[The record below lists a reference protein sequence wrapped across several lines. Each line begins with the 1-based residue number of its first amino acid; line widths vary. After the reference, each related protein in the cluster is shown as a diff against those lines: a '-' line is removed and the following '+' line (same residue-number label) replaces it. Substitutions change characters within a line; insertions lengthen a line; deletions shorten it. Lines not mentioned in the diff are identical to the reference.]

1 MARAYS
7 LVDISERAFNRPV
20 MITPEKAQIILGVI
34 GPRLNVGQLIVAGD
48 DSPPVPIQSLA
59 AMASGARLEMDPMP
73 GDVRMAARDWN
84 TGAIIAPYET
94 WMGAA
99 IIKVRGTLMAEN
111 GLNPSS
117 GATGYDGLL
126 YKARYA
132 HADPKVK
139 GLLLDIDSPGG
150 EVVDLMEFC
159 QQLLAI
165 REDKP
170 IRAIV
175 RGCAASAG
183 YAIACCASPG
193 QITAAPYSMVGS
205 IGALMMHADWSKNL
219 EQDGIA
225 VTLITSAA
233 HKADGSSVLPLAAD
247 VRERLQASVN
257 ECASAFID
265 HVAQARPI
273 MSRDAIVGQEA
284 RFYSGDDALSQQ
296 LVDKF
301 MSWDESLREYADFL
315 NGSGNPGRA
324 ARPGAQ
330 GPRGTGAQS
339 SKGKTMSTNSP
350 GDDAP
355 IHTEAQLQAA
365 VASATTAAVTAER
378 ERIGQLCALDSDS
391 SISEGLSAAISEGTS
406 AGEYAIGLATAAKA
420 ATATA
425 LEAAKNEAV
434 AGEQLPGKSASR
446 SGGGSGQKVNRGKA
460 VMERYAGVHPSIPG
474 RS

>member
-1 MARAYS
+1 MARAFS

-48 DSPPVPIQSLA
+48 DGPPVPIKSLA
-59 AMASGARLEMDPMP
+59 AMASGARLDMEPMP
-73 GDVRMAARDWN
+73 GDDRIAARDWN
-84 TGAIIAPYET
+84 TGAVIDPYET

-99 IIKVRGTLMAEN
+99 VINVRGTLMAEN

-170 IRAIV
+170 IRAII

-183 YAIACCASPG
+183 YAIASCASPG
-193 QITAAPYSMVGS
+193 QITAAPYSIVGS

-219 EQDGIA
+219 EQEGIA

-233 HKADGSSVLPLAAD
+233 HKADGSSVMPLAAD
-247 VRERLQASVN
+247 VQNRLQASVN
-257 ECASAFID
+257 DCAAAFID
-265 HVAQARPI
+265 HVAQARPV
-273 MSRDAIVGQEA
+273 MNRDAIVAQEA
-284 RFYSGDDALSQQ
+284 RFYTGQDALSQH

-301 MSWDESLREYADFL
+301 MSWDESLREFAEIL
-315 NGSGNPGRA
+315 NGSGTPGRA
-324 ARPGAQ
+324 ARPAQ
-330 GPRGTGAQS
+330 ASAGTEAQS
-339 SKGKTMSTNSP
+339 SKGTSMSANNPT
-350 GDDAP
+350 GEDAP
-355 IHTEAQLQAA
+355 VHTEAQTQAT
-365 VASATTAAVTAER
+365 VATATAAAITTER
-378 ERIGQLCALDSDS
+378 DRITQLCALDSDS
-391 SISEGLSAAISEGTS
+391 SISAGLTAAIAEGTS
-406 AGEYAIGLATAAKA
+406 AGDYAIGLATAAKA

-425 LEAAKNEAV
+425 LEAAKSDAV
-434 AGEQLPGKSASR
+434 SGEKLPSKSAAR
-446 SGGGSGQKVNRGKA
+446 AGVGSGQKVNRGKA
-460 VMERYAGVHPSIPG
+460 VMERYAGVHPSIPA
-474 RS
+474 R

>member
-1 MARAYS
+1 MARAFS

-34 GPRLNVGQLIVAGD
+34 GPRLNVGQLIVAGED
-48 DSPPVPIQSLA
+48 GAPVPIQSLA
-59 AMASGARLEMDPMP
+59 QRAAGARFDMEPMP
-73 GDVRMAARDWN
+73 GDDRIAARDWN
-84 TGAIIAPYET
+84 TGAVVDPYET

-99 IIKVRGTLMAEN
+99 VIKVRGTLMAEN

-219 EQDGIA
+219 EQEGIA

-233 HKADGSSVLPLAAD
+233 HKADGSSVMPLAAD
-247 VRERLQASVN
+247 VQERLQTSVN
-257 ECASAFID
+257 ACASAFID
-265 HVAQARPI
+265 HVAQARPV
-273 MSRDAIVGQEA
+273 MSRDAIVAQEA
-284 RFYSGDDALSQQ
+284 RFYTGDDARSQQ

-301 MSWDESLREYADFL
+301 MTWDESLREFSDIL

-324 ARPGAQ
+324 ARPGA
-330 GPRGTGAQS
+330 PGAQT
-339 SKGKTMSTNSP
+339 SKGTSMSTSNPAP
-350 GDDAP
+350 GDDTP
-355 IHTEAQLQAA
+355 VHTDAQMQTA
-365 VASATTAAVTAER
+365 VASATMAAVTAER
-378 ERIGQLCALDSDS
+378 ERFAQLCALDSDS
-391 SISEGLSAAISEGTS
+391 TISDGLNAAITDGTS

-425 LEAAKNEAV
+425 LETAKNEA
-434 AGEQLPGKSASR
+434 ASGEQLPGKSASR
-446 SGGGSGQKVNRGKA
+446 ASGQGQKVSRGKA
-460 VMERYAGVHPSIPG
+460 IMDRYAGKHPSIPA
-474 RS
+474 R